1 MVVRSQKE
9 EARSCLSRSNSQS
22 QQVMMSFRWEV
33 TRQTL
38 IDNLLLQG
46 IKVVK
51 RKEKNL
57 GKRRVLMRDLIRVKN
72 QVKVG

>member
-1 MVVRSQKE
+1 
-9 EARSCLSRSNSQS
+9 
-22 QQVMMSFRWEV
+22 MSFRWEV